1 MYRSFRPRATVI
13 VAITVSILLVVWELF
28 LLWVIFLREG
38 DLPFNAGLWALV
50 VFIGIILIYRHG
62 TVRADVSKDGI
73 FIRNL
78 VRSRQLEWP
87 QIISVRLG
95 EHPWVQLDLSDGT
108 TIAVMA
114 IQRADGQRGRDEAKR
129 LATLVHQH
137 GTALDPRD

>member
-13 VAITVSILLVVWELF
+13 VSIIVSILLILWELF

-38 DLPFNAGLWALV
+38 DLPYNAGLWALV
-50 VFIGIILIYRHG
+50 VFIGLILIYRHG
-62 TVRADVSKDGI
+62 TVRADVSESGI
-73 FIRNL
+73 LIRNL
-78 VRSRQLEWP
+78 FRVRALEWA
-87 QIISVRLG
+87 QIVSVRLG

-114 IQRADGQRGRDEAKR
+114 IQRADGERGKEESRR

-137 GTALDPRD
+137 GTALDH